1 MKLKELQEKREK
13 LAAEIQ
19 GFAKRFNDQ
28 DKSWKDDSERQNW
41 EKVNADYDAVMADI
55 KAENDRTEA
64 AKVVEDRMN
73 AIAGHENLTRDD
85 LNGTRPPGLEDS
97 KHKRGVSDGEPEITD
112 ETRAMAL
119 AGWLRGNR
127 ATERQREACK
137 RVGMDFIR
145 DEIDLRLYDTSV
157 VRQLQRE
164 WNTVNRS
171 MAVSHLLNQRA
182 MSAFAA
188 ATGGVLVPETLI
200 RSLEVN
206 MLAFGG
212 IRQVAD
218 IIVTGS
224 GERMAWPTA
233 DDTSNTGVML
243 GESAGIGSS
252 VEPSFSAV
260 TWDAYKFSSKPVLVP
275 YELLEDS
282 FMDLPGFLGQIL
294 GERLGRI
301 TATKHTT
308 GTGANEPKGIVT
320 CATLGVTAAGATAI
334 TYDEVIDLE
343 HSVDPAYRNG
353 AGYMCHDNVILYL
366 RKLKDG
372 NGQYLWQSGAN
383 TGTPDRLNNRPLAVS
398 MEMASS
404 VATGNKTLLFGQLS
418 KHKIRRVNGIRLYRL
433 QERYRD
439 NDQDGFIAFLREDS
453 NMLDAGT
460 APVKYLQQA

>member
-1 MKLKELQEKREK
+1 MTLQELRDKRAELATEIKKVAEK
-13 LAAEIQ
+13 FEENN
-19 GFAKRFNDQ
+19 R
-28 DKSWKDDSERQNW
+28 SWKDDAQAEAW
-41 EKVNADYDAVMADI
+41 EKVNRDYDDVLKKIETEEARQAQERSVSDRL
-55 KAENDRTEA
+55 AEI
-64 AKVVEDRMN
+64 N
-73 AIAGHENLTRDD
+73 AHDTNPTDPH
-85 LNGTRPPGLEDS
+85 PPGLEDT
-97 KHKRGVSDGEPEITD
+97 RTRRPVGEEPEITE
-112 ETRAMAL
+112 ETRALAL

-127 ATERQREACK
+127 ASERQREACQ
-137 RVGMDFIR
+137 RLGMDFVR
-145 DEIDLRLYDTSV
+145 DEMDLRLYNTTT

-164 WNTVNRS
+164 WNTVHRDR
-171 MAVSHLLNQRA
+171 ALTHTLNTRA
-182 MSAFAA
+182 MSAFQGS
-188 ATGGVLVPETLI
+188 TGGVLVPETLV
-200 RSLEVN
+200 RMLEVN

-212 IRQVAD
+212 VRQVAD
-218 IIVTGS
+218 TIVTGT

-233 DDTSNTGVML
+233 DDTSNSGEML
-243 GESAGIGSS
+243 GESGSIGSS
-252 VEPSFSAV
+252 VEPSFQAV
-260 TWDAYKFSSKPVLVP
+260 YWDAYKFSSKPVLVP

-308 GTGANEPKGIVT
+308 GTGASEPKGIVT
-320 CATLGVTAAGATAI
+320 CASLGVTAASATAI

-343 HSVDPAYRNG
+343 HAIDPAYRNG
-353 AGYMCHDNVILYL
+353 AGYMCHDNILLYL

-383 TGTPDRLNNRPLAVS
+383 TGAPDRLNNRPLAIS

-404 VATGNKTLLFGQLS
+404 VATSNKTLLFGQLS